1 MKHWLFIIS
10 AAMLSSG
17 LFSCSDDPEDYSDD
31 LAEIKKMQGDLS
43 VKLDSLSKAQKEL
56 DKKQE
61 DLNKK
66 QEDLNKKQEELNKKV
81 EDPEGGEEG
90 GEGGTP
96 DTSTVFKKFENPGW
110 TSVAF
115 DGDFAYSMTV
125 VYQLPSDMKGDATSN
140 DLFAAFVGDECRAVG
155 KSINGVFLLTVIGTG
170 DESEPVVFRY
180 WNANTQYMYES
191 LDKIQFTPDLIYGV
205 VDNPK
210 TFKCRHF

>member
-43 VKLDSLSKAQKEL
+43 VKLDSLSNAQKEL
-56 DKKQE
+56 GKKQE
-61 DLNKK
+61 ELK
-66 QEDLNKKQEELNKKV
+66 KKQEELNKKV
-81 EDPEGGEEG
+81 DDPEGGEEG
-90 GEGGTP
+90 GEEGGTP

-125 VYQLPSDMKGDATSN
+125 VYQLPSDLKGGATDN
-140 DLFAAFVGDECRAVG
+140 DLFAAFVGNECRAVG

-170 DESEPVVFRY
+170 DETEPVVFRY
-180 WNANTQYMYES
+180 WNASTQYMYES

>member
-17 LFSCSDDPEDYSDD
+17 LFSCSDEPEDYSDD

-43 VKLDSLSKAQKEL
+43 VKLDSLSNAQKEL
-56 DKKQE
+56 GKKQE
-61 DLNKK
+61 ELK
-66 QEDLNKKQEELNKKV
+66 KKQEELNKKV
-81 EDPEGGEEG
+81 DDPEGGEEG
-90 GEGGTP
+90 GEEGGTP

-125 VYQLPSDMKGDATSN
+125 VYQLPSDLKGGATDN
-140 DLFAAFVGDECRAVG
+140 DLFAAFVGNECRAVG

-170 DESEPVVFRY
+170 DETEPVVFRY
-180 WNANTQYMYES
+180 WNASTQYMYES

>member
-1 MKHWLFIIS
+1 
-10 AAMLSSG
+10 MLSSG

-43 VKLDSLSKAQKEL
+43 VKLDSLSNAQKEL
-56 DKKQE
+56 GKKQE
-61 DLNKK
+61 ELK
-66 QEDLNKKQEELNKKV
+66 KKQEELNKKV
-81 EDPEGGEEG
+81 DDPEGGEEG
-90 GEGGTP
+90 GEEGGTP

-110 TSVAF
+110 TSVTF

-125 VYQLPSDMKGDATSN
+125 VYQLPSDLKGGATDN
-140 DLFAAFVGDECRAVG
+140 DLFAAFVGNECRAVG

-170 DESEPVVFRY
+170 DETEPVVFRY
-180 WNANTQYMYES
+180 WNASTQYMYES

>member
-17 LFSCSDDPEDYSDD
+17 LFSCNDDPEDYSDD

-43 VKLDSLSKAQKEL
+43 VKLDSLSNAQKEL
-56 DKKQE
+56 GKKQE
-61 DLNKK
+61 ELK
-66 QEDLNKKQEELNKKV
+66 KKQEELNKKV
-81 EDPEGGEEG
+81 DDPEGGEEG
-90 GEGGTP
+90 GEEGGTP

-125 VYQLPSDMKGDATSN
+125 VYQLPSDLKGGATDN
-140 DLFAAFVGDECRAVG
+140 DLFAAFVGNECRAVG

-170 DESEPVVFRY
+170 DETEPVVFRY
-180 WNANTQYMYES
+180 WNASTQYMYES

>member
-43 VKLDSLSKAQKEL
+43 AKLDSLSKVQKDL
-56 DKKQE
+56 SKQ
-61 DLNKK
+61 
-66 QEDLNKKQEELNKKV
+66 QEELNKKQEELNKKV
-81 EDPEGGEEG
+81 NDPKGGEEG
-90 GEGGTP
+90 GEEGGTP

-110 TSVAF
+110 TSVEY

-125 VYQLPSDMKGDATSN
+125 VYQLPSDMKSNATSN

-180 WNANTQYMYES
+180 WNASTQYMYES
-191 LDKIQFTPDLIYGV
+191 LDKIQFTPDLTYGV

-210 TFKCRHF
+210 TFKCKHF

>member
-43 VKLDSLSKAQKEL
+43 AKLDSLSKAQKEL
-56 DKKQE
+56 KEKQE
-61 DLNKK
+61 S
-66 QEDLNKKQEELNKKV
+66 LNKKQEELNKKV
-81 EDPEGGEEG
+81 NDPEGGEEG
-90 GEGGTP
+90 GEEGGTP

-110 TSVAF
+110 KAVE
-115 DGDFAYSMTV
+115 DEGDFAYSMTV
-125 VYQLPSDMKGDATSN
+125 AFQLNSDMKGSATSD

-155 KSINGVFLLTVIGTG
+155 KAINGVFLLTVIGTG

-180 WNANTQYMYES
+180 WNASTQYMYES

-210 TFKCRHF
+210 TFKCKHF

>member
-43 VKLDSLSKAQKEL
+43 AKLDSLSKVQKDL
-56 DKKQE
+56 SKQ
-61 DLNKK
+61 
-66 QEDLNKKQEELNKKV
+66 QEELNKKQEELNKKV
-81 EDPEGGEEG
+81 NDPEGGEEG
-90 GEGGTP
+90 GEEGGTP

-110 TSVAF
+110 TSVEY

-125 VYQLPSDMKGDATSN
+125 VYQLPSDMKSVATSN
-140 DLFAAFVGDECRAVG
+140 DIFAAFVGDECRAVG
-155 KSINGVFLLTVIGTG
+155 KAINGVFLLTVIGTG

-191 LDKIQFTPDLIYGV
+191 LDKIQFTPDLTYGV

-210 TFKCRHF
+210 TFKCKHF

>member
-43 VKLDSLSKAQKEL
+43 AKLDSLSKVQKDL
-56 DKKQE
+56 SKQ
-61 DLNKK
+61 
-66 QEDLNKKQEELNKKV
+66 QEELNKKQEELNKKV
-81 EDPEGGEEG
+81 NDPEGGEEG
-90 GEGGTP
+90 GEEGGTP

-110 TSVAF
+110 TSVEY

-125 VYQLPSDMKGDATSN
+125 VYQLPSDMKSNATSN

-180 WNANTQYMYES
+180 WNASTQYMYES
-191 LDKIQFTPDLIYGV
+191 LDKIQFTPDLTYGV

-210 TFKCRHF
+210 TFKCKHF

>member
-1 MKHWLFIIS
+1 
-10 AAMLSSG
+10 MLSSG
-17 LFSCSDDPEDYSDD
+17 LFSCNDDPEDYSDD

-43 VKLDSLSKAQKEL
+43 VKLDSLSNAQKEL
-56 DKKQE
+56 GKKQE
-61 DLNKK
+61 ELK
-66 QEDLNKKQEELNKKV
+66 KKQEELNKKV
-81 EDPEGGEEG
+81 DDPEGGEEG
-90 GEGGTP
+90 GEEGGTP

-125 VYQLPSDMKGDATSN
+125 VYQLPSDLKGGATDN
-140 DLFAAFVGDECRAVG
+140 DLFAAFVGNECRAVG

-170 DESEPVVFRY
+170 DETEPVVFRY
-180 WNANTQYMYES
+180 WNASTQYMYES

>member
-43 VKLDSLSKAQKEL
+43 AKLDSLSKAQKEL

-61 DLNKK
+61 NLNKK
-66 QEDLNKKQEELNKKV
+66 QEDLNKKQEELNKMV
-81 EDPEGGEEG
+81 DDPEGEEEGEEG
-90 GEGGTP
+90 EEP
-96 DTSTVFKKFENPGW
+96 DTSTVFKKYEKPGW
-110 TSVAF
+110 KSVEYS
-115 DGDFAYSMTV
+115 GDFAYSMTV
-125 VYQLPSDMKGDATSN
+125 VYQLPSDMKANATSN

-170 DESEPVVFRY
+170 NESEPVVFRY

-205 VDNPK
+205 VDEPK
-210 TFKCRHF
+210 TFKCKHL

>member
-43 VKLDSLSKAQKEL
+43 VKLDSLSNAQKEL
-56 DKKQE
+56 GKKQE
-61 DLNKK
+61 ELK
-66 QEDLNKKQEELNKKV
+66 KKQEELNKKV
-81 EDPEGGEEG
+81 DDPEGGEEG
-90 GEGGTP
+90 GEEGGTP

-110 TSVAF
+110 TSVTF

-125 VYQLPSDMKGDATSN
+125 VYQLPSDLKGGATDN
-140 DLFAAFVGDECRAVG
+140 DLFAAFVGNECRAVG

-170 DESEPVVFRY
+170 DETEPVVFRY
-180 WNANTQYMYES
+180 WNASTQYMYES

>member
-43 VKLDSLSKAQKEL
+43 VKLDSLSNAQKEL
-56 DKKQE
+56 GKKQE
-61 DLNKK
+61 ELK
-66 QEDLNKKQEELNKKV
+66 KKQEELNKKV
-81 EDPEGGEEG
+81 DDPEGGEEG
-90 GEGGTP
+90 GEEGGTP
-96 DTSTVFKKFENPGW
+96 DTSTVFKKFENPGC

-115 DGDFAYSMTV
+115 DVDFAYSMTV
-125 VYQLPSDMKGDATSN
+125 VYQLPSDMKNSATDN
-140 DLFAAFVGDECRAVG
+140 DLFAAFVGNECRAVG

-170 DESEPVVFRY
+170 DETEPVVFRY
-180 WNANTQYMYES
+180 WNASTQYMYES

>member
-43 VKLDSLSKAQKEL
+43 AKLDSLSKVQKDL
-56 DKKQE
+56 SKQ
-61 DLNKK
+61 
-66 QEDLNKKQEELNKKV
+66 QEELNKKQEELNKKV
-81 EDPEGGEEG
+81 DDPDGGEDDGEG
-90 GEGGTP
+90 GGTP
-96 DTSTVFKKFENPGW
+96 DTSTVFKKFENPDW
-110 TSVAF
+110 KAVE
-115 DGDFAYSMTV
+115 DEGDFAYSMTV
-125 VYQLPSDMKGDATSN
+125 AFQLNSDMKGSATSD

-155 KSINGVFLLTVIGTG
+155 KAINGVFLLTVIGTG
-170 DESEPVVFRY
+170 DETEPVVFRY
-180 WNANTQYMYES
+180 WNASTQYMYES

-210 TFKCRHF
+210 TFKCKHF

>member
-1 MKHWLFIIS
+1 MKHRLFIIS

-43 VKLDSLSKAQKEL
+43 AKLDSLSKAQKEL

-66 QEDLNKKQEELNKKV
+66 QEELNKKID
-81 EDPEGGEEG
+81 DPEGGEEG
-90 GEGGTP
+90 GEEGGTP
-96 DTSTVFKKFENPGW
+96 DTSTVFKKFENPAW
-110 TSVAF
+110 TSVAY

-125 VYQLPSDMKGDATSN
+125 VYQLPSDMKGNATSN

-170 DESEPVVFRY
+170 NESEPVVFRY
-180 WNANTQYMYES
+180 WNASTQYMYES
-191 LDKIQFTPDLIYGV
+191 LDKIQFTPDLTYGV

-210 TFKCRHF
+210 TFKCKHF

>member
-1 MKHWLFIIS
+1 
-10 AAMLSSG
+10 MLSSG

-43 VKLDSLSKAQKEL
+43 VKLGSLSNAQKEL
-56 DKKQE
+56 GKKQE
-61 DLNKK
+61 ELK
-66 QEDLNKKQEELNKKV
+66 KKQEELNKKV
-81 EDPEGGEEG
+81 DDPEGGEEG
-90 GEGGTP
+90 GEEGGTP

-125 VYQLPSDMKGDATSN
+125 VYQLPSDLKGGATDN
-140 DLFAAFVGDECRAVG
+140 DLFAAFVGNECRAVG

-170 DESEPVVFRY
+170 DETEPVVFRY
-180 WNANTQYMYES
+180 WNASTQYMYES

>member
-43 VKLDSLSKAQKEL
+43 VKLDSLSNAQKEL
-56 DKKQE
+56 GKKQE
-61 DLNKK
+61 ELK
-66 QEDLNKKQEELNKKV
+66 KKQEELNKKV
-81 EDPEGGEEG
+81 DDPEGGEEG
-90 GEGGTP
+90 GEEGGTP

-125 VYQLPSDMKGDATSN
+125 VYQLPSDLKGGATDN
-140 DLFAAFVGDECRAVG
+140 DLFAAFVSNECRAVG

-170 DESEPVVFRY
+170 DETEPVVFRY
-180 WNANTQYMYES
+180 WNASTQYMYES

>member
-61 DLNKK
+61 DLK
-66 QEDLNKKQEELNKKV
+66 KKQEELNKKLD
-81 EDPEGGEEG
+81 DPNGGEQG
-90 GEGGTP
+90 GEQGGGDP
-96 DTSTVFKKFENPGW
+96 DTNTVFKTFENPAW
-110 TSVAF
+110 TSVGYE
-115 DGDFAYSMTV
+115 GDFAYSMTV
-125 VYQLPSDMKGDATSN
+125 VYQLPSDMKGNATGD

-170 DESEPVVFRY
+170 DETEPVVFRY
-180 WNANTQYMYES
+180 WNASTQYMYES

>member
-1 MKHWLFIIS
+1 
-10 AAMLSSG
+10 MLSSG

-43 VKLDSLSKAQKEL
+43 AKLDSLSKAQKDL
-56 DKKQE
+56 D
-61 DLNKK
+61 KK
-66 QEDLNKKQEELNKKV
+66 QEDLNKKQEELNKKQEELNKKV
-81 EDPEGGEEG
+81 DDPDGGDDG
-90 GEGGTP
+90 GDP

-140 DLFAAFVGDECRAVG
+140 DLFAAFVDDECRAVG

-170 DESEPVVFRY
+170 NESEPVVFRY

-191 LDKIQFTPDLIYGV
+191 LDKIQFTPDLTYGV

-210 TFKCRHF
+210 TFKCKHF

>member
-1 MKHWLFIIS
+1 
-10 AAMLSSG
+10 MLSSG

-43 VKLDSLSKAQKEL
+43 AKLDSLSKAQKEL

-61 DLNKK
+61 NLNKK

-81 EDPEGGEEG
+81 DDPEGEEEGEEG
-90 GEGGTP
+90 EEP
-96 DTSTVFKKFENPGW
+96 DTSTVFKKYEKPGW
-110 TSVAF
+110 KSVEYS
-115 DGDFAYSMTV
+115 GDFAYSMTV
-125 VYQLPSDMKGDATSN
+125 VYQLPSDMKANATSN

-170 DESEPVVFRY
+170 NESEPVVFRY

-205 VDNPK
+205 VDEPK
-210 TFKCRHF
+210 TFKCKHL

>member
-1 MKHWLFIIS
+1 
-10 AAMLSSG
+10 MLSSG

-43 VKLDSLSKAQKEL
+43 VKLDSLSNAQKEL
-56 DKKQE
+56 GKKQE
-61 DLNKK
+61 ELK
-66 QEDLNKKQEELNKKV
+66 KKQEELNKKV
-81 EDPEGGEEG
+81 DDPEGGEEG
-90 GEGGTP
+90 GEEGGTP

-125 VYQLPSDMKGDATSN
+125 VYQLPSDLKGGATDN
-140 DLFAAFVGDECRAVG
+140 DLFAAFVGNECRAVG

-170 DESEPVVFRY
+170 DETEPVVFRY
-180 WNANTQYMYES
+180 WNASTQYMYES

>member
-61 DLNKK
+61 DLKK
-66 QEDLNKKQEELNKKV
+66 TQEELNKKPD
-81 EDPEGGEEG
+81 DPEGGDEG
-90 GEGGTP
+90 GEEGGTP

-125 VYQLPSDMKGDATSN
+125 VYQLPSDLKGGATDN
-140 DLFAAFVGDECRAVG
+140 DLFAAFVGNECRAVG

-170 DESEPVVFRY
+170 DETEPVVFRY
-180 WNANTQYMYES
+180 WNASTQYMYES

-205 VDNPK
+205 VDEPK

>member
-43 VKLDSLSKAQKEL
+43 AKLDSLSKAQKDL
-56 DKKQE
+56 D
-61 DLNKK
+61 KK
-66 QEDLNKKQEELNKKV
+66 QEDLNKKQEELNKKQEELNKKV
-81 EDPEGGEEG
+81 DDPDGGDDG
-90 GEGGTP
+90 GDP

-110 TSVAF
+110 TSVAY

-170 DESEPVVFRY
+170 NESEPVVFRY

-191 LDKIQFTPDLIYGV
+191 LDKIQFTPDLTYGV

-210 TFKCRHF
+210 TFKCKHF

>member
-1 MKHWLFIIS
+1 
-10 AAMLSSG
+10 MLSSG

-43 VKLDSLSKAQKEL
+43 VKLDSLSNAQKEL
-56 DKKQE
+56 GKKQE
-61 DLNKK
+61 ELK
-66 QEDLNKKQEELNKKV
+66 KKQEELNKKV
-81 EDPEGGEEG
+81 DDPEGGEEG
-90 GEGGTP
+90 GEEGGTP

-125 VYQLPSDMKGDATSN
+125 VYQLPSDLKGGATDN
-140 DLFAAFVGDECRAVG
+140 DLFAAFVGNECRAVG
-155 KSINGVFLLTVIGTG
+155 KSINGGFLLTVIGTG
-170 DESEPVVFRY
+170 DETEPVVFRY
-180 WNANTQYMYES
+180 WNASTQYMYES

>member
-43 VKLDSLSKAQKEL
+43 VKLGSLSNAQKEL
-56 DKKQE
+56 GKKQE
-61 DLNKK
+61 ELK
-66 QEDLNKKQEELNKKV
+66 KKQEELNKKV
-81 EDPEGGEEG
+81 DDPEGGEEG
-90 GEGGTP
+90 GEEGGTP

-125 VYQLPSDMKGDATSN
+125 VYQLPSDLKGGATDN
-140 DLFAAFVGDECRAVG
+140 DLFAAFVGNECRAVG

-170 DESEPVVFRY
+170 DETEPVVFRY
-180 WNANTQYMYES
+180 WNASTQYMYES

>member
-43 VKLDSLSKAQKEL
+43 AKLDSLSKVQKDL
-56 DKKQE
+56 SKQ
-61 DLNKK
+61 
-66 QEDLNKKQEELNKKV
+66 QEELNKKQEELNKKV
-81 EDPEGGEEG
+81 NDPEGGEEG
-90 GEGGTP
+90 GEEGGTP

-110 TSVAF
+110 TSVEY

-125 VYQLPSDMKGDATSN
+125 VYLLPSDMKSNATSN

-180 WNANTQYMYES
+180 WNASTQYMYES
-191 LDKIQFTPDLIYGV
+191 LDKIQFTPDLTYGV

-210 TFKCRHF
+210 TFKCKHF

>member
-1 MKHWLFIIS
+1 
-10 AAMLSSG
+10 MLSSG

-43 VKLDSLSKAQKEL
+43 VKLDSLSNAQKEL
-56 DKKQE
+56 GKKQE
-61 DLNKK
+61 ELK
-66 QEDLNKKQEELNKKV
+66 KKQEELNKKV
-81 EDPEGGEEG
+81 DDPEGGEEG
-90 GEGGTP
+90 GEEGGTP

-125 VYQLPSDMKGDATSN
+125 VYQLPSDLKGGATDN
-140 DLFAAFVGDECRAVG
+140 DLFAAFVSNECRAVG

-170 DESEPVVFRY
+170 DETEPVVFRY
-180 WNANTQYMYES
+180 WNASTQYMYES

>member
-1 MKHWLFIIS
+1 
-10 AAMLSSG
+10 MLSSG

-43 VKLDSLSKAQKEL
+43 AKLDSLSKAQKEL

-66 QEDLNKKQEELNKKV
+66 QEELNKKID
-81 EDPEGGEEG
+81 DPEGGE
-90 GEGGTP
+90 EGGTP
-96 DTSTVFKKFENPGW
+96 DTSTVFKKFENPAW
-110 TSVAF
+110 TSVAY

-125 VYQLPSDMKGDATSN
+125 VYQLPSDMKGNATSN

-170 DESEPVVFRY
+170 NESEPVVFRY
-180 WNANTQYMYES
+180 WNASTQYMYES
-191 LDKIQFTPDLIYGV
+191 LDKIQFTPDLTYGV

-210 TFKCRHF
+210 TFKCKHF

>member
-43 VKLDSLSKAQKEL
+43 AKLDSLSKVQKDL
-56 DKKQE
+56 SKQ
-61 DLNKK
+61 
-66 QEDLNKKQEELNKKV
+66 QEELNKKQEELNKKV
-81 EDPEGGEEG
+81 NDPEGGEEG
-90 GEGGTP
+90 GEEGGTP

-110 TSVAF
+110 TSVEY

-125 VYQLPSDMKGDATSN
+125 VYQLPSDMKSNATSN

-180 WNANTQYMYES
+180 WNASTQYMYES
-191 LDKIQFTPDLIYGV
+191 LDKIPFTPDLTYGV

-210 TFKCRHF
+210 TFKCKHF